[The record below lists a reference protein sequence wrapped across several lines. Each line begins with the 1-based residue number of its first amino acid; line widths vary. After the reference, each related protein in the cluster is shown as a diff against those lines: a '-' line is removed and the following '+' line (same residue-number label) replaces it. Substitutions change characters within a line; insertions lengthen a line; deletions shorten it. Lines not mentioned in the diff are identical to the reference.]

1 MMTWHLICTMYVH
14 QRADREG
21 RFIDKICKVIGQA
34 RVAILK
40 EEATMM
46 TDNTMYIIFNIN
58 IVWTRMQSSESSLYR
73 GFLDTSKVSGTRDQ
87 KMY

>member
-1 MMTWHLICTMYVH
+1 MTWHLICTMYVH

-58 IVWTRMQSSESSLYR
+58 IVWTRMQSSESSRYR
-73 GFLDTSKVSGTRDQ
+73 AFLDTFKVSGTRDQ

>member
-1 MMTWHLICTMYVH
+1 MTWHLICTMYVH

-46 TDNTMYIIFNIN
+46 TDNTMYICFNIN

-73 GFLDTSKVSGTRDQ
+73 GFLDTFKVSGTRDQ